1 MVIDTYS
8 LATQGQNSFDTY
20 AIATMGYND
29 LMVDSRFVV
38 FRFVSFYGW
47 SILWLLCSG
56 LVHLVC
62 FFGIFTF
69 AWVLFSLT
77 SRSV

>member
-38 FRFVSFYGW
+38 DENLKSLLKTKPKFNLLKSINMKSSLKIIDFY
-47 SILWLLCSG
+47 
-56 LVHLVC
+56 
-62 FFGIFTF
+62 
-69 AWVLFSLT
+69 A
-77 SRSV
+77 